1 MTKSHSPNRRHFL
14 QGSAL
19 AAGAAMFGSMPFI
32 NRGLAAGE
40 PVRIGIALDQTGRAS
55 VFGIPGTNT
64 ARMVTEQIN
73 AAGGILGRP
82 MELFIADTATDESTG
97 VANVRTMLQRDRVDV
112 VIGGLSSSMRKA
124 IKSVIV
130 DRNKTLYM
138 YPTLYEGG
146 ECTPYLYSTG
156 ATPAQQCEML
166 IPWMI
171 EQGAKRFAVP
181 GSDYL
186 WPQVMAKRV
195 REAVESRGGEI
206 VFEELYP
213 FDQVDFSAAVNR
225 IISAKADVVINNVVP
240 PGAGPLVKQ
249 LHQSGF
255 HAGGGRI
262 GSFYY
267 DENALNLN
275 STEEMEGVV
284 SCLDW
289 FQVLADKDPFS
300 KSVLDDYTKMFPGK
314 FTFTA
319 GNSSVSVYRC
329 MKLYAAAVEKAGSVD
344 RDAVAAAL
352 ETVQVEAPGGT
363 SSFVPGKRHLAM
375 NMYLAECRNGRFEI
389 ATQSNGPII
398 PQEC

>member
-1 MTKSHSPNRRHFL
+1 MTRPFSPDRRRFL
-14 QGSAL
+14 QTSAVAAAL
-19 AAGAAMFGSMPFI
+19 VSAPFVNRAHAAGT
-32 NRGLAAGE
+32 

-64 ARMVTEQIN
+64 ARMMTEEIN
-73 AAGGILGRP
+73 AAGGLLGQP
-82 MELFIADTATDESTG
+82 VELFVADTASDESTG
-97 VANVRTMLQRDRVDV
+97 VANVRTMLQRDKVDV
-112 VIGGLSSSMRKA
+112 VIGGLSSSMRNA

-130 DRNKTLYM
+130 DRNRTLYM

-146 ECTPYLYSTG
+146 ECTPYLFATG

-166 IPWMI
+166 IPWLI
-171 EQGAKRFAVP
+171 ERGAKRFAVP

-195 REAVESRGGEI
+195 RDAVESRGGQI
-206 VFEELYP
+206 VFQELYP
-213 FDQVDFSAAVNR
+213 FDHVDFSAAVNR
-225 IISAKADVVINNVVP
+225 IMSENADVVINNVVP
-240 PGAGPLVKQ
+240 PGAGSLVKQ
-249 LHQSGF
+249 LHQAGF
-255 HAGGGRI
+255 HARGGKI

-275 STEEMEGVV
+275 SVEEMEGVV

-289 FQVLADKDPFS
+289 FQVLADGDPLS
-300 KSVLDDYTKMFPGK
+300 RQVLDRYTQMFPGR

-329 MKLYAAAVEKAGSVD
+329 MKLYAAAVTKAGSVD
-344 RDAVAAAL
+344 REAVAAAL
-352 ETVQVEAPGGT
+352 ETVSVDAPGGN

-375 NMYLAECRNGRFEI
+375 NMYLAECRNGKFEI
-389 ATQSNGPII
+389 AAKSDGPIV